1 MKLKSFFQ
9 LRTIKS
15 KLILISILLLT
26 IPLITLGFFSYQKSA
41 MNLDELGKQNLKNS
55 VKMTVEMIDQLNK
68 QVESGKISLD
78 DAQEQVKNAILGE
91 RKQDGTRPVNKE
103 IDLGKYGFIFILDEQ
118 GNQLAHP
125 FMEGKN
131 VWESEDPNGVKSTQ
145 ELIKKANAGGGFTY
159 FEWPLPDN
167 QDKIEP
173 KVTYSEKDPNWG
185 WVINAGAYLQDF
197 NAPAK
202 AILIMISIVTGVA
215 LMVGIIIIW
224 LFANRISRPI
234 QQVTIRM
241 DMLANG
247 DLSAEQI
254 QIKSKDETAKLAGAM
269 NTMQSEIHQLIERI
283 QNASEL
289 MASHSEELNQSADE
303 VKLGSE
309 QVAITMQEMA
319 VGAEK
324 QADGSSELSE
334 MMASFT
340 TRVQEANSRG
350 EQIIKSTNQVIQLTE
365 KGNQLMHSSTKQMEK
380 VDSIVQD
387 AVQKVKNLNVQS
399 QQISKLVVVIKDI
412 ADQTNL
418 LALNAAIE
426 AARAG
431 EQGKGFAVV
440 ADEVRRLAEQV
451 RESVKDITQIVIN
464 IQNEFHTVT
473 DSLQGGYQEV
483 EQGTKLIE
491 STGVT
496 FNNISDSIMGVV
508 DSITKVSEN
517 LNLMTQDSQQMNGSI
532 QEIAAIA
539 EESAAG
545 IEQTSAAS
553 AETSTSMEEVAANSA
568 QLAKLAEELNERIR
582 KFKI

>member
-103 IDLGKYGFIFILDEQ
+103 IDLGKYGVIFILDEQ

-197 NAPAK
+197 NAPAN

-241 DMLANG
+241 EMLANG

-254 QIKSKDETAKLAGAM
+254 QIKSRDETAKLAGAM
-269 NTMQSEIHQLIERI
+269 NIMQSEIHQLIERI

>member
-197 NAPAK
+197 NAPAN

-241 DMLANG
+241 EMLANG

-254 QIKSKDETAKLAGAM
+254 QIKSRDETAKLAGAM
-269 NTMQSEIHQLIERI
+269 NIMQSEIHQLIERI

-553 AETSTSMEEVAANSA
+553 AETSTSMKEVAANSA

>member
-197 NAPAK
+197 NAPAN

-241 DMLANG
+241 EMLANG

-254 QIKSKDETAKLAGAM
+254 QIKSRDETAKLAGAM
-269 NTMQSEIHQLIERI
+269 NIMQSEIHQLIERI

>member
-241 DMLANG
+241 EMLANG

-254 QIKSKDETAKLAGAM
+254 QIKSRDETAKLAGAM
-269 NTMQSEIHQLIERI
+269 NIMQSEIHQLIERI

>member
-41 MNLDELGKQNLKNS
+41 TNLDELGKQNLKNS
-55 VKMTVEMIDQLNK
+55 VKMTVELIDQLNK
-68 QVESGKISLD
+68 QVEAGKISLD
-78 DAQEQVKNAILGE
+78 DAQEQVKVAILGE
-91 RKQDGTRPVNKE
+91 KGQDGTRPINKD

-145 ELIKKANAGGGFTY
+145 ELITKANEGGGFTY

-167 QDKIEP
+167 QDIIEP

-185 WVINAGAYLQDF
+185 WVINGGAYLQDF

-202 AILIMISIVTGVA
+202 AILIIISIVSGLA
-215 LMVGIIIIW
+215 LIAGIIIIW
-224 LFANRISRPI
+224 TFANRISRPI
-234 QQVTIRM
+234 QQVTSRM

-247 DLSAEQI
+247 DLSATQI
-254 QIKSKDETAKLAGAM
+254 QIKSKDETAKLARAM
-269 NTMQSEIHQLIERI
+269 NKMQSEIRQLIERI

-303 VKLGSE
+303 VKSGSE

-319 VGAEK
+319 AGAEK

-334 MMASFT
+334 LMASFT
-340 TRVQEANSRG
+340 TRVQEANNRG
-350 EQIIKSTNQVIQLTE
+350 EQIIKSTDEVIQLTE
-365 KGNQLMHSSTKQMEK
+365 KGSQLMQSSTEQMEK

-387 AVQKVKNLNVQS
+387 TVQKVENLNVQS

-440 ADEVRRLAEQV
+440 ADEVRKLAEQV
-451 RESVKDITQIVIN
+451 GDSVKDITQIVIN
-464 IQNEFHTVT
+464 IQNEFHIVT

-508 DSITKVSEN
+508 DSISRVSEN
-517 LNLMTQDSQQMNGSI
+517 LNLMTRDSQQMNGSI

-553 AETSTSMEEVAANSA
+553 AETSTSMEEVAVNSA
-568 QLAKLAEELNERIR
+568 QLAKLAEELNELIG

>member
-55 VKMTVEMIDQLNK
+55 VKMTIEMIDQLNK

>member
-55 VKMTVEMIDQLNK
+55 VKMTIEMIDQLNK

-167 QDKIEP
+167 QNKIEP

-197 NAPAK
+197 NAPAN

-241 DMLANG
+241 EMLANG

-254 QIKSKDETAKLAGAM
+254 QIKSRDETAKLAGAM
-269 NTMQSEIHQLIERI
+269 NIMQSEIHQLIERI

>member
-55 VKMTVEMIDQLNK
+55 VKMTIEMIDQLNK

-269 NTMQSEIHQLIERI
+269 NIMQSEIHQLIERI

>member
-55 VKMTVEMIDQLNK
+55 VKMTIEMIDQLNK

-167 QDKIEP
+167 QNKIEP

-247 DLSAEQI
+247 DLSA
-254 QIKSKDETAKLAGAM
+254 
-269 NTMQSEIHQLIERI
+269 N
-283 QNASEL
+283 
-289 MASHSEELNQSADE
+289 
-303 VKLGSE
+303 
-309 QVAITMQEMA
+309 
-319 VGAEK
+319 
-324 QADGSSELSE
+324 
-334 MMASFT
+334 
-340 TRVQEANSRG
+340 
-350 EQIIKSTNQVIQLTE
+350 
-365 KGNQLMHSSTKQMEK
+365 
-380 VDSIVQD
+380 
-387 AVQKVKNLNVQS
+387 
-399 QQISKLVVVIKDI
+399 
-412 ADQTNL
+412 
-418 LALNAAIE
+418 
-426 AARAG
+426 
-431 EQGKGFAVV
+431 
-440 ADEVRRLAEQV
+440 
-451 RESVKDITQIVIN
+451 
-464 IQNEFHTVT
+464 
-473 DSLQGGYQEV
+473 
-483 EQGTKLIE
+483 
-491 STGVT
+491 
-496 FNNISDSIMGVV
+496 
-508 DSITKVSEN
+508 
-517 LNLMTQDSQQMNGSI
+517 
-532 QEIAAIA
+532 
-539 EESAAG
+539 
-545 IEQTSAAS
+545 
-553 AETSTSMEEVAANSA
+553 
-568 QLAKLAEELNERIR
+568 
-582 KFKI
+582 KFKLS